1 MKKTISIN
9 IGGIIFHIEEDGYD
23 KLKNYL
29 ESVNK
34 YFSRFEDSAE
44 IISDIE
50 GRIAELFLLKLTD
63 GRQTL
68 NIEDVSEVINT
79 MGTTSDFEATIEE
92 DETDKKESSTEEP
105 QEETKAE
112 EEPASTSASEPKKL
126 YRDTKRG
133 ILGGVA
139 SGIAYYFSIDPLW
152 IRLLFLAL
160 LLSIF
165 FAGVGGIMLVGYIIM
180 WIVIP
185 PNDQLEENQ
194 KVKKLYRN
202 PEDRVLGGV
211 AGGVGAYFGVDAGVI
226 RLIFVVTTIFAGS
239 GLLAYIILWMIT
251 PEAKSITEKMQM
263 SGKPINLKNIED
275 NVKKSFKVKDGE
287 ETPLVKV
294 LLFPFRLIA
303 IVISGIA
310 KALGPLLSF
319 AVDII
324 RIAFGAILVIS
335 GFSIVAGMIIMLL
348 SVVGLDFTNTDFIV
362 SDIPLDLIKDSLD
375 GWMVTGVFLGLLIP
389 AIGMALLGLVIII
402 KRRVANSYIGWSL
415 FAIWIFG
422 IMMAAITIPRFV
434 KEFSD
439 EDTIRLEE
447 SFEVTQATP
456 TLTLN
461 DLGENTFD
469 GIDLRLRGHDDSVY
483 QVVKRIESR
492 GSDRTDAEENAQ
504 QVIYTVAKQG
514 EDFVFDSRISF
525 PEDGKYRFQKV
536 DATMYIPYGKVF
548 RMDKDLTEILSNTIR
563 HYGFRNYQIEGNE
576 WTFSKN
582 GTLEC
587 VTCPTQNY
595 SDDDADTVDDADD
608 FDFDRGE
615 RSYSDS
621 DEINYPIENFDELR
635 VGALIDIEVR
645 RTADEYDVTVYGQ
658 ERDLDDVFLNQVGSR
673 LEISFKKDDWKWW
686 SNKNDRRVKVIIAM
700 PELSE
705 LEVFGATEG
714 EITGF
719 QQDKMDVEMSG
730 ITDLYMN
737 CSVRDMKVSMSGD
750 SELNLNGEGD
760 ILDIEISG
768 AAELN
773 SFDYSAQT
781 VEAESSGASTL
792 KIYSKEQL
800 KVNASGMSDIK
811 YRGSPNTDIDRTGA
825 ADVSRY

>member
-68 NIEDVSEVINT
+68 NIEDVSEVIST

-92 DETDKKESSTEEP
+92 DETDKKEPTAEP
-105 QEETKAE
+105 QEEAKAQE
-112 EEPASTSASEPKKL
+112 ETTSTLASEPKKL

-185 PNDQLEENQ
+185 PNDHLEENQ

-310 KALGPLLSF
+310 KALGPLLRF

-362 SDIPLDLIKDSLD
+362 SDIPLELIKDSLD
-375 GWMVTGVFLGLLIP
+375 GWMVAGVFLGILIP

-422 IMMAAITIPRFV
+422 IMMAAITTPRFA

-447 SFEVTQATP
+447 TFEVTQATP

-492 GSDRTDAEENAQ
+492 GSDRSDAEENAQ
-504 QVIYTVAKQG
+504 QVIYTVQKQG

-525 PEDGKYRFQKV
+525 PEEGKYRFQKV
-536 DATMYIPYGKVF
+536 DATMYIPHDKVF
-548 RMDKDLTEILSNTIR
+548 RMDKDLTKILSNTIH

-576 WTFSKN
+576 WAFRKN

-587 VTCPTQNY
+587 VTCPTQQF
-595 SDDDADTVDDADD
+595 SDTEEEDVEDDTDD
-608 FDFDRGE
+608 FDFDRNE

-621 DEINYPIENFDELR
+621 DEINYPFENFDELR

-645 RTADEYDVTVYGQ
+645 RTDAEYDVNVYGE
-658 ERDLDDVFLNQVGSR
+658 ERDLDDVFLNQVGDR

-686 SNKNDRRVKVIIAM
+686 SNKNDRHVKVIISM

-719 QQDKMDVEMSG
+719 QQDKMDVELSG
-730 ITDLYMN
+730 ITDLYIN
-737 CSVRDMKVSMSGD
+737 CTVRDMKVRMSGD

-781 VEAESSGASTL
+781 VEAESSGASSL
-792 KIYSKEQL
+792 KIYSKDQL
-800 KVNASGMSDIK
+800 KINASGMSDIK
-811 YRGSPNTDIDRTGA
+811 YRGSPKMDIERSGA